1 MPEQLDRFIKK
12 GALTPLSFT
21 DADLQLKLRR
31 VAIELSGAFIS
42 PQAELHPSGQV
53 GLNAELNMQAQL
65 KLATDVFSSDTKIAD
80 YLPREGSWV
89 VLPVVIKG
97 TLDNPSVT
105 LSDEALRHIMQVTL
119 PRLFMDML
127 EKAKREE
134 AKPEK
139 ARAEKARPEEAR
151 SSKKS
156 SPKKL
161 QNLKTRMTAR
171 KSRAGVNVIRK
182 RRSKYIFQSFH
193 GRQQAP
199 YRA

>member
-12 GALTPLSFT
+12 GALTSLSFT
-21 DADLQLKLRR
+21 DADLQLKLRG

-65 KLATDVFSSDTKIAD
+65 KLATDIFLSDTKIAD

-89 VLPVVIKG
+89 VLPVEIKG

-105 LSDEALRHIMQVTL
+105 LSDEAVRHIMQVTL

-127 EKAKREE
+127 EKAKLEE
-134 AKPEK
+134 TKLEKAKLEKAKSEKAKSEEVKPE
-139 ARAEKARPEEAR
+139 EVSPEEVSPEEAAEFENEDD
-151 SSKKS
+151 
-156 SPKKL
+156 SPEE
-161 QNLKTRMTAR
+161 Q
-171 KSRAGVNVIRK
+171 G
-182 RRSKYIFQSFH
+182 RRERY
-193 GRQQAP
+193 
-199 YRA
+199 